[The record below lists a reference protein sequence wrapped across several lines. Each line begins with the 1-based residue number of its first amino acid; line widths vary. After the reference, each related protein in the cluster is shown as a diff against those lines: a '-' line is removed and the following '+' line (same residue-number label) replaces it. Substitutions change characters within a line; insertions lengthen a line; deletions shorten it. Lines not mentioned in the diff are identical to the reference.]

1 MRRSNRSVELARHH
15 DAPSATQ
22 SVLRSRCLPSLC
34 ALEPLSA
41 FPSSLPMTAAFA
53 LTLARQGG
61 CDGWPR
67 CPGQRQPGAEAQL
80 ATFSSRRLCFLQLS
94 LPLSLSRQKRSTCF
108 DNENSFC
115 TFDFMRGRVR
125 KLEDGKRNKEGG
137 EGEVG
142 AGELG
147 RAKGMMRRGRG
158 GRRGEE
164 RQGEGDLLLLCYD
177 FAARATRGGRGQSEE
192 SERRGSAGGRGRGR
206 TGRGVRRRRE
216 ADADMVERGA

>member
-15 DAPSATQ
+15 YAPSATQ

-147 RAKGMMRRGRG
+147 RAKGMMRRGR
-158 GRRGEE
+158 RRGEE